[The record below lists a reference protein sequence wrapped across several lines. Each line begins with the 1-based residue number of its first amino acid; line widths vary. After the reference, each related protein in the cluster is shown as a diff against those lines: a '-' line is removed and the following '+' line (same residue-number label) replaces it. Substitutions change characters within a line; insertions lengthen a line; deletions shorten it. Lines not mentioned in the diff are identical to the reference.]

1 MARPRGGKK
10 HVLDSNHGGEEG
22 ERVSSKKRPPEQPV
36 SSMLAGEAERGTQG
50 G

>member
-22 ERVSSKKRPPEQPV
+22 ERVKVVVVGEEGNKGKRKLVE
-36 SSMLAGEAERGTQG
+36 
-50 G
+50 